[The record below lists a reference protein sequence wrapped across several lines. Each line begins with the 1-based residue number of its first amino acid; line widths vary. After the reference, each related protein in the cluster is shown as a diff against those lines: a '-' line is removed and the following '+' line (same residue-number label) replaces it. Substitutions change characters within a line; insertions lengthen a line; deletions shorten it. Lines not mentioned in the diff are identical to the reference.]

1 MNQSETIPS
10 QDAGAE
16 TSKAAKAAREAAGLL
31 RAPQRILPLVSRVI
45 SDGVQT
51 SFPQRHLYSY
61 ANTTRQSSDALRAVI
76 RWIVDAQR
84 EDGGIAAF
92 YGLLSGYSASYPEVT
107 GYIIPTLYDFA
118 HLTGDRSVIP
128 VAEAATKWL
137 LSLQMP
143 SGAFPGGLKAE
154 GAQPSIFN
162 TGQILLGLVSAYA
175 ETKSPD
181 ILDRAAAAGDWLTKT
196 QHADG
201 SWTGAGA
208 YQGTAHTYYSMVS
221 WALTQLSDVATEER
235 YALAADRNID
245 WALTQV
251 TPGGWTAGINLRGHP
266 TYLHFVAYA
275 IQGVLEAGVLRC
287 RDEFIQAAS
296 KPAWFLLRR
305 FETTKQLLGAY
316 GADLKSGL
324 KFTCVTGNAQ
334 MACVW
339 LRLYDV
345 IGDLRY
351 LNAAL
356 KMNELIKRL
365 LPVRGGR
372 GVTGGVAGSNP
383 IWGPYQPFRYISWG
397 GKFFADA
404 LMLEQRLLQRFE
416 ASACES

>member
-1 MNQSETIPS
+1 MNESETIPS
-10 QDAGAE
+10 QDATAE
-16 TSKAAKAAREAAGLL
+16 ASKAAKAAREAAGLL
-31 RAPQRILPLVSRVI
+31 RAPQRVLPLISRVI
-45 SDGVQT
+45 SDGLKT
-51 SFPQRHLYSY
+51 SFHQQNLYSY
-61 ANTTRQSSDALRAVI
+61 ASTTRQSAEVLQSVI
-76 RWIVDAQR
+76 RWIVNAQR

-92 YGLLSGYSASYPEVT
+92 YGLMSGYSASYPEVT

-118 HLTGDRSVIP
+118 HLTGDRSVIL

-154 GAQPSIFN
+154 SRQPSIFN
-162 TGQILLGLVSAYA
+162 TGQILQGLVSAYV

-181 ILDRAAAAGDWLTKT
+181 MLARAVAAGDWLTKT
-196 QHADG
+196 QHANG

-208 YQGTAHTYYSMVS
+208 YQGKAHTYYSMVC
-221 WALTQLSDVATEER
+221 WALTLLSDAAEEER
-235 YALAADRNID
+235 YAQAASRNLE
-245 WALTQV
+245 WVLTQV

-275 IQGVLEAGVLRC
+275 IQGVLETGVLRR
-287 RDEFIQAAS
+287 RDEFIQAAA
-296 KPAWFLLRR
+296 KPAWLLLRR
-305 FETTKQLLGAY
+305 FETTKHLLGAY

-339 LRLYDV
+339 LRLFDV
-345 IGDLRY
+345 TGDLRY

-372 GVTGGVAGSNP
+372 GVAGGVAGSNP

-397 GKFFADA
+397 CKFFADA

>member
-10 QDAGAE
+10 QDATAE
-16 TSKAAKAAREAAGLL
+16 PSKAAKAAREAAGLL
-31 RAPQRILPLVSRVI
+31 RAPQRVLALMSRVI
-45 SDGVQT
+45 SDRLKT
-51 SFPQRHLYSY
+51 SFQQQNLYSY
-61 ANTTRQSSDALRAVI
+61 ASATRQSSDALQSVI
-76 RWIVDAQR
+76 RWIVNAQR

-92 YGLLSGYSASYPEVT
+92 YGLMSGYSASYPEVT

-118 HLTGDRSVIP
+118 HLTGDQSVVA
-128 VAEAATKWL
+128 VAERATQWL

-143 SGAFPGGLKAE
+143 SGAFPGGLKAQ

-162 TGQILLGLVSAYA
+162 TGQILFGLVSSYA
-175 ETKSPD
+175 ETGSAN
-181 ILDRAAAAGDWLTKT
+181 ILDRTVAAGDWLTRM

-208 YQGTAHTYYSMVS
+208 YQGAAHTYYSMVS
-221 WALTQLSDVATEER
+221 WALAQLSDAAAEER
-235 YALAADRNID
+235 FAQAAGRNID

-251 TPGGWTAGINLRGHP
+251 NPGGWTAGINLRGHP

-275 IQGVLEAGVLRC
+275 IQGALETGVLLR

-316 GADLKSGL
+316 GSDLKSGL

-334 MACVW
+334 VACVW

-345 IGDLRY
+345 TGDLRY

-372 GVTGGVAGSNP
+372 GVTGGVAAP
-383 IWGPYQPFRYISWG
+383 IQYGAPTSRSVT
-397 GKFFADA
+397 
-404 LMLEQRLLQRFE
+404 
-416 ASACES
+416 